1 MSYALPMAKKVLAFA
16 GSTRKDSWN
25 KKLVA
30 QAAAAAREAGLEVTL
45 IELAEFRAPVFD
57 EDHEAADGAPES
69 MKKFQALV
77 QAHDAFMIA
86 TPEYN
91 GAVPATLVN
100 TFHWMSRPIPGVEP
114 HGAYFGKPAAIMAT
128 SPGKLGGIRVLP
140 RLRDMLGDLGIACVS
155 GYVSV
160 PAAHEAFD
168 GAGALTSAPSKA
180 QLEALVAR
188 LAHALR

>member
-1 MSYALPMAKKVLAFA
+1 MSKKVLAFA

-30 QAAAAAREAGLEVTL
+30 QAAQFAEKAGLEVTL
-45 IELAEFRAPVFD
+45 IDLADFRAPVFD
-57 EDHEAADGAPES
+57 EDLEAADGAPET

-77 QAHDAFMIA
+77 QSHDALLIS

-100 TFHWMSRPIPGVEP
+100 TFHWMSRPIPGVGP

-128 SPGKLGGIRVLP
+128 SPGGLGGIRVLP

-155 GYVSV
+155 GIVSV
-160 PAAHEAFD
+160 PKASESFD
-168 GAGALTSAPSKA
+168 DAGALKSDASKE
-180 QLEALVAR
+180 QLEALVGR

>member
-1 MSYALPMAKKVLAFA
+1 MAKKVLAFA

-30 QAAAAAREAGLEVTL
+30 QAAKAAQKAGLEVTL
-45 IELAEFRAPVFD
+45 IDLADYRAPVFD
-57 EDHEAADGAPES
+57 EDLEAADGAPES
-69 MKKFQALV
+69 MKSFQALV
-77 QAHDAFMIA
+77 QSHDALIIS

-100 TFHWMSRPIPGVEP
+100 TFHWMSRPIPGVGP

-155 GYVSV
+155 GVVSV
-160 PAAHEAFD
+160 PTAHEAFD
-168 GAGALTSAPSKA
+168 ADGALKA
-180 QLEALVAR
+180 EASNEQLDALIAR

>member
-1 MSYALPMAKKVLAFA
+1 MSKKVLAFA

-30 QAAAAAREAGLEVTL
+30 QAVKVAQGQGLEVTL
-45 IELAEFRAPVFD
+45 IDMADFRAPVFCED
-57 EDHEAADGAPES
+57 EEAAQGMPAT
-69 MKKFQALV
+69 MAKFRSLV
-77 QAHDAFMIA
+77 QEHDALLVS

-100 TFHWMSRPIPGVEP
+100 AFHWMSRPIPGVGP

-160 PAAHEAFD
+160 PLAEEAFN
-168 GAGALTSAPSKA
+168 AGGELAQSATQEQVTALI
-180 QLEALVAR
+180 QR